1 LSLGNYVKGEFSVET
16 DNYVKANAGA
26 KANLSADY
34 DGRNAKVNLG
44 ASVGLSVEAKASA
57 SG

>member
-1 LSLGNYVKGEFSVET
+1 MKGEFSVET